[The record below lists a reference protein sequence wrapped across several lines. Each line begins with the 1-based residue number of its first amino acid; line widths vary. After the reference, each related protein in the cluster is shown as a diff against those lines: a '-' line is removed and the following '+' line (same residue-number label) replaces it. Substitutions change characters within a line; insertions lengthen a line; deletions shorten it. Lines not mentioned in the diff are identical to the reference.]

1 MKIYDTSDNLLA
13 IVIRCDDIRKGKN
26 FVTNNDNE
34 FQLAGFSLDKGEN
47 IERHFHPDQERIIRH
62 TSEVLVLIEGEMEI
76 EIYDNNQN
84 LIDEIKVL
92 KHDTVGFFGGGHG
105 IKLSTNCKFIEVK
118 QGPFDEKTDKKR
130 F

>member
-1 MKIYDTSDNLLA
+1 MKIYDNSNNLLA
-13 IVIRCDDIRKGKN
+13 IVIPNDDIRQGKN

-34 FQLAGFSLDKGEN
+34 FQLAAFSLDKGEK
-47 IERHFHPDQERIIRH
+47 IERHFHPDQDRTIRH
-62 TSEVLVLIEGEMEI
+62 TSEVLVLIDGEMDI
-76 EIYDNNQN
+76 EIYDNDFN
-84 LIDEIKVL
+84 LIDEIKL
-92 KHDTVGFFGGGHG
+92 FKHDTIGFFGGGHG

>member
-1 MKIYDTSDNLLA
+1 MKIYDTSNNLLA
-13 IVIRCDDIRKGKN
+13 IVIRNNDITQGKN

-34 FQLAGFSLDKGEN
+34 FQLATFSLDKGEV
-47 IERHFHPDQERIIRH
+47 IERHFHPDQERAIRH

-76 EIYDNNQN
+76 EIYDNDLN
-84 LIDEIKVL
+84 LIDEIHLFKN
-92 KHDTVGFFGGGHG
+92 DTIGFFGGGHG
-105 IKLSTNCKFIEVK
+105 IKLSTKCRFIEVK